1 MYRKSKE
8 ELEYCRIPKNAKL
21 DCWIGPGMLSRQG
34 AFYRLLDAKSQNLF
48 IYLAF
53 VDFSYIEMAINLYHS
68 FRRLNITNFLF
79 VCSEVV
85 TLQALKQD
93 GIDSFL
99 YPHNI
104 ESIEP
109 SDFGTE
115 EFKEKIN
122 IKQKIVTASVI
133 LGFKT
138 LITDVDIVF
147 LKNPILYLK
156 NDADV
161 TIQDD
166 LQISKPLN
174 SGFYL
179 VRPTFAGVEMQRRTL
194 QYLMT
199 GTMLD
204 QPALNM
210 VIKEMVEA
218 RALNVSKLNSKRFP
232 CGKEYFENGKRMFLG
247 DFVDTDN
254 NETYIV
260 HNNWIYTKD
269 AKIHRFKE
277 TGLWSIDT
285 NEYYSKKS
293 QKYIR
298 YFNPIN
304 SKKLSPSE
312 VKNIETNSLITAM
325 TLAKITKRIVILPK
339 FHCYGCNNK
348 ACQRAIDHCS
358 FNALYHIQTFNRNF
372 SNTYR
377 EHLFL
382 SHPKVPN
389 SIKSSVSPVIH
400 IIKSSTKK
408 NIDLLKAN
416 KTVISTR
423 DAINISA
430 ADIIS
435 WFEQGPLSKFH
446 VLNFH
451 SLHFNIK
458 YNDPSWWNMFTNSF
472 KFCSY
477 RQNDRWVQELQ

>member
-1 MYRKSKE
+1 M
-8 ELEYCRIPKNAKL
+8 
-21 DCWIGPGMLSRQG
+21 
-34 AFYRLLDAKSQNLF
+34 
-48 IYLAF
+48 
-53 VDFSYIEMAINLYHS
+53 
-68 FRRLNITNFLF
+68 
-79 VCSEVV
+79 
-85 TLQALKQD
+85 
-93 GIDSFL
+93 
-99 YPHNI
+99 
-104 ESIEP
+104 
-109 SDFGTE
+109 
-115 EFKEKIN
+115 
-122 IKQKIVTASVI
+122 
-133 LGFKT
+133 GFKT

-247 DFVDTDN
+247 DFDDTDN

-293 QKYIR
+293 QKYII
-298 YFNPIN
+298 F
-304 SKKLSPSE
+304 
-312 VKNIETNSLITAM
+312 
-325 TLAKITKRIVILPK
+325 IL
-339 FHCYGCNNK
+339 
-348 ACQRAIDHCS
+348 
-358 FNALYHIQTFNRNF
+358 
-372 SNTYR
+372 
-377 EHLFL
+377 
-382 SHPKVPN
+382 
-389 SIKSSVSPVIH
+389 
-400 IIKSSTKK
+400 
-408 NIDLLKAN
+408 
-416 KTVISTR
+416 
-423 DAINISA
+423 
-430 ADIIS
+430 
-435 WFEQGPLSKFH
+435 
-446 VLNFH
+446 
-451 SLHFNIK
+451 
-458 YNDPSWWNMFTNSF
+458 
-472 KFCSY
+472 
-477 RQNDRWVQELQ
+477 